1 MIRGFKTVL
10 HFLQSMLG
18 GNGKSYSVMVVP
30 NDGGEM
36 SNHSFDSNDVRT
48 MVNALAALAAI
59 IAFSA
64 GAMYYVIYT
73 GWADRN
79 ALREYYASKEM
90 QDKRIEDLQTM
101 TDNVQKELAALQK
114 LKKDVLVE
122 MKKAG
127 METPTL
133 SDEKDKKSGKGG
145 PIFGFGDKMTTRMV
159 VLEEQNS
166 NLAFNIEIDK
176 QDIKK
181 LYKVLRQDNYKKEV
195 TPDIW
200 PVDNGWIS
208 SEFGRRQNPV
218 TGEWGDYHPGL
229 DIAAQ
234 YGEPVYA
241 GASGRVTHAGW
252 YSGYGKYVEIE
263 HDFGYCTAYGHL
275 STIAVNVNAYV
286 VKGQF
291 IGRVGSTGYSTGPHL
306 HYEVLRWGEQINP
319 RRLIK

>member
-1 MIRGFKTVL
+1 MVRGFKTVL
-10 HFLQSMLG
+10 RFLQSMLG
-18 GNGKSYSVMVVP
+18 RNGRSYTVMVVP

-36 SNHSFDSNDVRT
+36 SNHNFESDEVRSLING
-48 MVNALAALAAI
+48 VALLFAI
-59 IAFSA
+59 IAFSV

-73 GWADRN
+73 GWADRD
-79 ALREYYASKEM
+79 ALKEYYASKEL
-90 QDKRIEDLQTM
+90 QDKRLDDLQTM
-101 TDNVQKELAALQK
+101 TDNAQKELASLQK
-114 LKKDVLVE
+114 LKKDIFKE

-127 METPTL
+127 MELPTI
-133 SDEKDKKSGKGG
+133 SDEMDKKSGQGG
-145 PIFGFGDKMTTRMV
+145 PIFGFGDKTITRIA
-159 VLEEQNS
+159 VLEEQNN

-176 QDIKK
+176 QDINK
-181 LYKVLRQDNYKKEV
+181 LYKVLHQGNYRKDV
-195 TPDIW
+195 TPDKW
-200 PVDNGWIS
+200 PVDSGWVS
-208 SEFGRRQNPV
+208 SEFGRRRNPV
-218 TGEWGDYHPGL
+218 TGEWGDNHPGI
-229 DIAAQ
+229 DIAAP

-252 YSGYGKYVEIE
+252 YPGYGKYIEIE

-306 HYEVLRWGEQINP
+306 HYEVIRWGEQINP